1 MRGAKSHRTLPELS
15 PKSTLSACKPG
26 EPPPYKKRANNN
38 NNKYLSESL
47 LHAQTSLSQLFKVS
61 PRGKETLYMQPGG
74 RRDAADREP
83 KLHKPKCMDNPSSFT
98 MPGCGFPACTT
109 SLGYFN
115 MGRSHQVP
123 DHKYQKTLIY

>member
-38 NNKYLSESL
+38 NK
-47 LHAQTSLSQLFKVS
+47 
-61 PRGKETLYMQPGG
+61 GKETLYMQPGG
-74 RRDAADREP
+74 RRDVADREP

-109 SLGYFN
+109 SLAYFN